1 MSAAGRKAQPTVQPQ
16 LSVRNGREAV
26 DFYRAAFGAAEVYRH
41 EGDDEHNEIVAQL
54 AVGDSL
60 FWVEDESPAHGNFS
74 PATVG
79 GATTRLLLM
88 AEDPEAVV
96 AQAVAAG
103 ASQVSPVGEEH
114 GWLLGRIDDPF
125 GHRWE
130 IGRPLRPWPPPA
142 ANP

>member
-1 MSAAGRKAQPTVQPQ
+1 MTAADGTAQPTVQAQ

-26 DFYRAAFGAAEVYRH
+26 DFYQAAFGASVAYRF
-41 EGDDEHNEIVAQL
+41 ENDEHNEIVAQL
-54 AVGDSL
+54 AVGNAL
-60 FWVEDESPAHGNFS
+60 FWVEDESPGHGNFS

-79 GATTRLLLM
+79 GATTRLLLI
-88 AEDPEAVV
+88 AEDPEALV
-96 AQAVAAG
+96 ARAVAAG

-130 IGRPLRPWPPPA
+130 IGKPLRRWPPA
-142 ANP
+142 SG